1 MYQIKNYT
9 MYQIK
14 NYTVEIDDTSY
25 DVVGKLSDDGKH
37 IVFTVDIDGKEVA
50 LDAKFEYQSK
60 EEFEFDCARMLNG
73 PIFTATLY
81 EWGIKKEFQAEISKR
96 TNGDYWMQYL
106 RHRQTFDEDMPD
118 IINEVTTSKIK
129 KDMSYLAAGALGA
142 TMAIGMLLF
151 LIF

>member
-1 MYQIKNYT
+1 

-37 IVFTVDIDGKEVA
+37 IVFTVDIAGLIVA

-60 EEFEFDCARMLNG
+60 EDFELDCARNWHG
-73 PIFTATLY
+73 VTFSETICEFI
-81 EWGIKKEFQAEISKR
+81 IKKEFQAEISKR

-106 RHRQTFDEDMPD
+106 RHRQTFNEDMPD
-118 IINEVTTSKIK
+118 IINEVKVPEINAGRA
-129 KDMSYLAAGALGA
+129 YLVGGAVLALGLVLF
-142 TMAIGMLLF
+142 LLF
-151 LIF
+151 LP